1 MWGCLIL
8 YLGLLFYV
16 SFLLGKEKRE
26 PCFSFVEGLQKK
38 KIIRKELICRQ
49 NVYRKV
55 FRRWIC
61 WDCWRCTSIY
71 WSKNKSYLFRACVL
85 GSFSYLPLF
94 ATLWTSPLSMGL
106 SRQEYWSELPFPPP
120 GDLLDPGIKPAFLM
134 SSALA
139 GGFRTRELIRIQ
151 TQVYLTPT

>member
-1 MWGCLIL
+1 MWGCWIL

-26 PCFSFVEGLQKK
+26 LSFSFLEGLQKK

-49 NVYRKV
+49 NFYRKV

-61 WDCWRCTSIY
+61 WDCWGCTSIY

-85 GSFSYLPLF
+85 GRFSYLPLF
-94 ATLWTSPLSMGL
+94 ATLWTSPLSMGF

-120 GDLLDPGIKPAFLM
+120 GIFSTQGSNRHSSCLLHWQVGSEPGN
-134 SSALA
+134 
-139 GGFRTRELIRIQ
+139 
-151 TQVYLTPT
+151 